1 MTSVPMKKLVPA
13 LVVCCA
19 VSSSVIAFAQSK
31 TAGKATAGK
40 ATATA
45 SAPSAAPKSSRSAA
59 TTLRQTGTI
68 EKFDP
73 ATRVLSLSTANGV
86 QQLTLG
92 PTARIQESSRS
103 IDASGLEK
111 LVGHRATIR
120 YSESSGN
127 KVVESVRVTSA
138 KSKTKKS

>member
-1 MTSVPMKKLVPA
+1 MTRVPIKKLVPV

-19 VSSSVIAFAQSK
+19 VGSSVVAFAQSK
-31 TAGKATAGK
+31 TAGKATA
-40 ATATA
+40 TTSA
-45 SAPSAAPKSSRSAA
+45 SSAAPTTKSRPAA
-59 TTLRQTGTI
+59 TTLSQTGTI

-73 ATRVLSLSTANGV
+73 ATGVLSLSTAKGM

-92 PTARIQESSRS
+92 PTARIQESSRK

-120 YSESSGN
+120 YSEMSGN
-127 KVVESVRVTSA
+127 KVVESVRVTSG
-138 KSKTKKS
+138 KSKTKRS